1 MAHVELGLEIPENLN
16 QEFVFRTVGMLP
28 PEGIY
33 FGFNSIKK
41 VGGLAL
47 NLNAKRVILIT
58 GKTMVRMGY
67 TIMVQKLLENE
78 GVTVDIFGEVEPE
91 PHIETVNLAY
101 EMIRKKQYDLVIGL
115 GGGSSMDMAKMIATL
130 AANPQVPVDL
140 LRKKVIKNASL
151 KTILIPT
158 TSGTGSE
165 VSNMLLVK
173 VGEEK
178 CMIVSPYVIAR
189 MAIVD
194 PALTISMPPKV
205 TASSGMDALSH
216 AVESV
221 MNRTANPFYDSI
233 AYEGIRLISKYLL
246 RATNQGND
254 FEARY
259 YMSMG
264 SMMAMVAFNGTG
276 GLYAHSLAHVL
287 GMYRPTPHGVG
298 CGISLAHT
306 MAFNKPAVEEKLALI
321 ARAMGGRTDALSRD
335 EAAQKG
341 VEAVFALLK
350 EVQLPVSMRDMGF
363 NYADLDK
370 MAEICINT
378 FPRPNNPRFLT
389 KEGARSV
396 LEAMWEGKVNYD
408 L

>member
-1 MAHVELGLEIPENLN
+1 VAHVELDLEIPENLKKG
-16 QEFVFRTVGMLP
+16 FVFRTVGMLP

-33 FGFNSIKK
+33 FGFNSVKN
-41 VGGLAL
+41 VGGLAV
-47 NLNAKRVILIT
+47 NLNAKKVILIT
-58 GKTMVRMGY
+58 GKTMVKIGY
-67 TIMVQKLLENE
+67 AAMVQKLLENE
-78 GVTVDIFGEVEPE
+78 GVAVDIFGEVEPE
-91 PHIETVNLAY
+91 PHIETVNRAY
-101 EMIRKKQYDLVIGL
+101 EMVRKKQYDLVIGL
-115 GGGSSMDMAKMIATL
+115 GGGSSMDMSKTIATL
-130 AANPQVPVDL
+130 ATNPQAPVDL
-140 LRKKVIKNASL
+140 LQKKVIKNASL

-165 VSNMLLVK
+165 VSNMFLVK

-189 MAIVD
+189 LAIVD

-221 MNRTANPFYDSI
+221 MNKTANPFYDAI
-233 AYEGIRLISKYLL
+233 AYGGIGLISKYLL
-246 RATNQGND
+246 RATNKGND
-254 FEARY
+254 LEARY

-276 GLYAHSLAHVL
+276 GLYAHSFSHVL

-306 MAFNKPAVEEKLALI
+306 MAFNKPAVAEKLALI
-321 ARAMGGRTDALSRD
+321 ARAMDERTDALTRNG
-335 EAAQKG
+335 AAEKG
-341 VEAVFALLK
+341 VKAVFALQK
-350 EVQLPVSMRDMGF
+350 GVKLPISMKDMGF

-370 MAEICINT
+370 MAVICIDT
-378 FPRPNNPRFLT
+378 FPRPNNPRVLT